1 MVSEGKIG
9 LTIVDSDI
17 AQLNKTYYGDLDITL
32 QVSFPQRASWGV
44 SPKNAWLAD
53 SINDWIKGERPQ
65 STQSWLLKRYFE
77 LSKSEPSVA
86 NFKFKD
92 GRISPYDEIFKKYAA
107 EIGWDWRLLASQGF
121 SESRFDTTVV
131 SWAGARGIMQIMPST
146 ARAFG
151 LEADRIANPEANIAT
166 AVKILKSL
174 NRSLQK
180 YVPDDVERQKFIV
193 AAYNSGIA
201 HVYDAIAL
209 AQKYG
214 KNPQL
219 WDGNVAETILM
230 KSKPEFYNDSVC
242 KYGYFRGKQTVT
254 YVAQVM
260 NFYEKSKKEIK

>member
-1 MVSEGKIG
+1 
-9 LTIVDSDI
+9 
-17 AQLNKTYYGDLDITL
+17 
-32 QVSFPQRASWGV
+32 
-44 SPKNAWLAD
+44 
-53 SINDWIKGERPQ
+53 
-65 STQSWLLKRYFE
+65 
-77 LSKSEPSVA
+77 
-86 NFKFKD
+86 
-92 GRISPYDEIFKKYAA
+92 
-107 EIGWDWRLLASQGF
+107 
-121 SESRFDTTVV
+121 
-131 SWAGARGIMQIMPST
+131 MPST

>member
-1 MVSEGKIG
+1 MHFVCAFI
-9 LTIVDSDI
+9 LT
-17 AQLNKTYYGDLDITL
+17 
-32 QVSFPQRASWGV
+32 
-44 SPKNAWLAD
+44 
-53 SINDWIKGERPQ
+53 
-65 STQSWLLKRYFE
+65 LLPRLFNT
-77 LSKSEPSVA
+77 
-86 NFKFKD
+86 NFKINKIC
-92 GRISPYDEIFKKYAA
+92 RTPNHSRMRQLLIFYVYSSK
-107 EIGWDWRLLASQGF
+107 LLLQA
-121 SESRFDTTVV
+121 
-131 SWAGARGIMQIMPST
+131 
-146 ARAFG
+146 
-151 LEADRIANPEANIAT
+151 
-166 AVKILKSL
+166 KILKSL

-254 YVAQVM
+254 YVTQVM